1 MPTFTRKST
10 ITCPADEVFA
20 WHTRPGAFQ
29 RLSPPWRDV
38 EVARSSG
45 SIAPGSEVELLLRV
59 FGPVRL
65 RWLLRHGE
73 LLKNELFTDE
83 QVKGPFKS
91 WQHRHSF
98 IPHSDSLSTM
108 LDEVDYE
115 LPLFAR
121 PFGSLFTNELQRLFD
136 YRHAVLTS
144 DLRIHARYREM
155 PRKRILIAGSSG
167 FVGSALVP
175 FLSAADHEV
184 FRLVR
189 REPRSPD
196 ERFWNPDGVDLSPEV
211 FKGIDVVIHLGGEGI
226 ANGSWTE
233 ARKAQLRTSRINS
246 TTLLALTIASLV
258 EKPQTVIVASGAGF
272 YGDTGV
278 TAPDET
284 IPAGSGFLAELAA
297 EWEQAAQPV
306 ADAGVRLVNLR
317 IGAVLNSRGGA
328 LKKML
333 PAFRL
338 GLGGTLGSGKQRMGW
353 IALQDLLGLIE
364 HAIFTESLSGPL
376 NAVAPE
382 VITNREFTK
391 ALGRRLR
398 RPTIFPVPAPLLR
411 LIFGE
416 LADAALLANSAASA
430 RKAIAS
436 GYSFLFPEIDEAL
449 GFEVA

>member
-1 MPTFTRKST
+1 
-10 ITCPADEVFA
+10 
-20 WHTRPGAFQ
+20 
-29 RLSPPWRDV
+29 
-38 EVARSSG
+38 
-45 SIAPGSEVELLLRV
+45 
-59 FGPVRL
+59 
-65 RWLLRHGE
+65 
-73 LLKNELFTDE
+73 
-83 QVKGPFKS
+83 
-91 WQHRHSF
+91 
-98 IPHSDSLSTM
+98 
-108 LDEVDYE
+108 
-115 LPLFAR
+115 
-121 PFGSLFTNELQRLFD
+121 
-136 YRHAVLTS
+136 
-144 DLRIHARYREM
+144 M
-155 PRKRILIAGSSG
+155 PRKRILVAGSSG

-175 FLSAADHEV
+175 FLSAAGHEV

-189 REPRSPD
+189 REPDSPD
-196 ERFWNPDGVDLSPEV
+196 ERFWNPDGADLSPEV

-226 ANGSWTE
+226 ASGSWTE
-233 ARKAQLRTSRINS
+233 ARKTQLRSSRINS
-246 TTLLALTIASLV
+246 TTLLALTIASLM

-297 EWEQAAQPV
+297 EWEQAAQPI

-364 HAIFTESLSGPL
+364 HSIFTESLSGPL

-416 LADAALLANSAASA
+416 LADAALLANSATSA

-449 GFEVA
+449 RFEVA